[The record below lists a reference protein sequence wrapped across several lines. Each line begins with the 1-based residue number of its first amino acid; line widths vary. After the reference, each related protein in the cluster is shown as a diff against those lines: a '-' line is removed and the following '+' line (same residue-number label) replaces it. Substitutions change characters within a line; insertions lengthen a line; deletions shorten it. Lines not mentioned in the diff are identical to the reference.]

1 MLTSTVAPRSATA
14 AAAVSVSAAATAVT
28 PSIAKIWNDATSD
41 LIGLAQ
47 HHQIIFRGRRIA
59 SSSSSSSSSSSLVV
73 ILLFHCQARAF
84 VAIVVTNLSRCA
96 SSGCIGAGASR
107 EGRSS

>member
-14 AAAVSVSAAATAVT
+14 AAAVSVSAVATAVT

-47 HHQIIFRGRRIA
+47 HHQIIF
-59 SSSSSSSSSSSLVV
+59 
-73 ILLFHCQARAF
+73 
-84 VAIVVTNLSRCA
+84 
-96 SSGCIGAGASR
+96 
-107 EGRSS
+107 

>member
-47 HHQIIFRGRRIA
+47 HHQIIFRGRRVA
-59 SSSSSSSSSSSLVV
+59 SSSSSSSSLVA

-96 SSGCIGAGASR
+96 SSGCIVAGASR

>member
-14 AAAVSVSAAATAVT
+14 AAAVSVSAVATAVT

-47 HHQIIFRGRRIA
+47 HHQIIFRGRRVA
-59 SSSSSSSSSSSLVV
+59 SSSSSSSSSLVV

-84 VAIVVTNLSRCA
+84 VAIVVTNWSRCA